1 MKLFLDSSVVLAACG
16 RVSGASHVVFD
27 LAGTQGW
34 RLLTCH
40 YVLREVERNLRE
52 RLPETASHEWRVLR
66 PSLAV
71 VADEL
76 THPWPV
82 VFPAAKDRPVLFT
95 AAAIADF
102 LLTLDRADF
111 GPVMTT
117 GFYGLAVMKP
127 GDFLRRERAAGRLF

>member
-1 MKLFLDSSVVLAACG
+1 MRLFLDSSVLLAACG
-16 RVSGASHVVFD
+16 CAAGASHAVFD
-27 LAGTQGW
+27 LAAGQGW
-34 RLLTCH
+34 QLLTCD

-52 RLPETASHEWRVLR
+52 HMPDKAHEEWRALR
-66 PSLAV
+66 PSLDV

-95 AAAIADF
+95 AAATAEL

-111 GPVMTT
+111 GAVMKT
-117 GFYGLAVMKP
+117 GFYGLLVMKP
-127 GDFLRRERAAGRLF
+127 GDFLLRERAQGRLA